1 LTDIHVKREYFSLY
15 NVLMQALSQAQDG
28 KGKERH
34 ANDLPFEQQIICLAT
49 REEGH
54 GFTRGQIRKK
64 IEEVKRLSTVE
75 AQINEMLSI
84 IVYAAADIIV
94 MQEENKGG

>member
-1 LTDIHVKREYFSLY
+1 
-15 NVLMQALSQAQDG
+15 MQALSQAQDG

-34 ANDLPFEQQIICLAT
+34 ANDLPFDKQIICTAT

-64 IEEVKRLSTVE
+64 IEEVKRLPTVD
-75 AQINEMLSI
+75 AQIREMLSI
-84 IVYAAADIIV
+84 IVYAAADIMV
-94 MQEENKGG
+94 MQDGMVYDRNEDKP

>member
-1 LTDIHVKREYFSLY
+1 MTDIHVKREYFGLY

-34 ANDLPFEQQIICLAT
+34 ANDLPFEQQLICVAT

>member
-1 LTDIHVKREYFSLY
+1 
-15 NVLMQALSQAQDG
+15 MQALSQAQDG

-34 ANDLPFEQQIICLAT
+34 ANDLPFEQQLICLAT